1 MQGDY
6 NSGDSAGYNTLK
18 ALEMAESRAS
28 DPRTRSQRPS
38 GGSAANRSNASHSR
52 TPGSS
57 RNSGTAR
64 TTGNARSSASSRTA
78 GTGSSTS
85 SRISENSRSSS
96 SSRTGTAYSSG
107 GSGRYSSSASNASRA
122 GGAARTSASS
132 RAGVDYASGRT
143 TRSASSNASRTSG
156 GYASSRTSS
165 SRPASSRQ
173 TSSRAPYSG
182 SAGRSGSYGQ
192 TRSSGYR
199 PTGST
204 ASSRGAGHSA
214 SRPASRSSAARSG
227 KKHRFLPSLEGFKR
241 FAVIYAAVLVLILI
255 VGLIIF
261 SSFIGTYEKNQPVN
275 IAASAVSDLSG
286 DGAEKFLK
294 SNISDSMM
302 FEDQD
307 SIISYALQSIQ
318 GKTLSYVENSD
329 SRADAPSFNIKAD
342 DSVVAK
348 LTLTSAGKGAFGLNS
363 WKIGN
368 LDIASYIPNTH
379 SYSVLVPEGYTVT
392 INDVELSDSLITEK
406 DTVPSQLSGVTQFAK
421 DLPKFN
427 TYKVSGLLNVPEVK
441 AKDASGNDV
450 SVVTA
455 AETIVVSGKPTDAF
469 IQEQDE
475 FVKGALQTWGYY
487 FINYNS
493 PNLAHYVQTG
503 SDLYSY
509 IFGSDT
515 MDPIP
520 TYFYDWEYISGVEFS
535 TFEYGNFIQYS
546 DDCYSVDVKYQLTV
560 TFNNGNEP
568 DDAQALDATWIIVK
582 YNGVWAIADLQYHN
596 GSDSSSSTSVSSTTG
611 STTSGST
618 QTETTTEPTT

>member
-6 NSGDSAGYNTLK
+6 NSGDSAGYDTLK
-18 ALEMAESRAS
+18 ALERAESRAS
-28 DPRTRSQRPS
+28 DPKSRTQHAS
-38 GGSAANRSNASHSR
+38 GNRSAARS
-52 TPGSS
+52 SS
-57 RNSGTAR
+57 LNS
-64 TTGNARSSASSRTA
+64 RSSASMR
-78 GTGSSTS
+78 SSD
-85 SRISENSRSSS
+85 NSRSRT
-96 SSRTGTAYSSG
+96 SSRTGDAYSSRA
-107 GSGRYSSSASNASRA
+107 SGRYGSETSASRPS
-122 GGAARTSASS
+122 RTSAGGTNS
-132 RAGVDYASGRT
+132 RP
-143 TRSASSNASRTSG
+143 
-156 GYASSRTSS
+156 
-165 SRPASSRQ
+165 SRPASSSASRASSGYS
-173 TSSRAPYSG
+173 SSRTSARSASSG
-182 SAGRSGSYGQ
+182 SDGRYAASQKSASYGQ
-192 TRSSGYR
+192 SRSSSHR
-199 PTGST
+199 PSG
-204 ASSRGAGHSA
+204 ASSRGANYSA
-214 SRPASRSSAARSG
+214 SRPASRSKARRSS

-241 FAVIYAAVLVLILI
+241 FAVFYAAILVLVLV

-275 IAASAVSDLSG
+275 IAAAAVSDLSG
-286 DGAEKFLK
+286 DNAEKFLK
-294 SNISDSMM
+294 SNVSDSMM

-307 SIISYALQSIQ
+307 SIISYTLEQIS
-318 GKTLSYVENSD
+318 GKKLSYVENSD
-329 SRADAPSFNIKAD
+329 SRSDAPSFNIKAD

-363 WKIGN
+363 WKISN
-368 LDIASYIPNTH
+368 LDIASYLPNTH

-427 TYKVSGLLNVPEVK
+427 TYKISGLLNVPEVK

-455 AETIVVSGKPTDAF
+455 AETIVVSGKPSDDF
-469 IQEQDE
+469 IKEQDD
-475 FVKGALQTWGYY
+475 FVKNALQTWGYY

-493 PNLAHYVQTG
+493 PNLSHYVQTG

-520 TYFYDWEYISGVEFS
+520 TYFYDWEYISSVDFT

-560 TFNNGNEP
+560 TFNNGNDP

-596 GSDSSSSTSVSSTTG
+596 GSDSSSSTSVSS

-618 QTETTTEPTT
+618 QTETTTAEQPTT